1 MTRLLARAIVL
12 IFLFLG
18 STSAWAAKT
27 DVVYLKNG
35 DRVTGEVK
43 GLGLARLELSTD
55 HMGTVH
61 IDWKDIL
68 QVVSGTGQIVE
79 LSNGQ
84 RFHGPLAKPDDPDM
98 VVVKT
103 DQGPVSV
110 STLDVVSMY
119 PVEAGF
125 WDRLDIS
132 ANLGFTW
139 DKASDVGKYSV
150 GIDTELRNPRSLSRA
165 AFSSEITT
173 QREGD
178 STTRATLDASHYVFR
193 RNKRY
198 YAYWGS
204 MENNDGLGIDL
215 RVLLGGGYGFLPI
228 RNQRNFLALGAGL
241 AVNREIPTA
250 GDEQTSLEAAGI
262 LRYSYFKY
270 SDPER
275 SFNTDFSIFPS
286 LTESGRWRATLSS
299 DFRLEFVSDLF
310 WKLAVYAS
318 YDSDPITEDVAAAKS
333 DYGITS
339 SIAYK
344 F

>member
-1 MTRLLARAIVL
+1 MIRCLTRILALLCL
-12 IFLFLG
+12 LLG
-18 STSAWAAKT
+18 SASAWAAKT

-43 GLGLARLELSTD
+43 NLGLARLEFSTD
-55 HMGTVH
+55 HMGTVY

-68 QVVSGTGQIVE
+68 QVVSNTGQTVE

-84 RFHGPLAKPDDPDM
+84 RFYGPLSKPDNPDM
-98 VVVKT
+98 VVIKT

-110 STLDVVSMY
+110 STTDVVSMY

-132 ANLGFTW
+132 ANVGFSW
-139 DKASDVGKYSV
+139 DKGSDVGKYNV
-150 GIDTELRNPRSLSRA
+150 GLDTELRNPRFLSRA
-165 AFSSEITT
+165 SFSSEITT
-173 QREGD
+173 QREGT
-178 STTRATLDASHYVFR
+178 STTRAALNASHYVFHP
-193 RNKRY
+193 NKRY
-198 YAYWGS
+198 HAFWGN

-215 RVLLGGGYGFLPI
+215 RLLLGGGYGFLPV
-228 RNQRNFLALGAGL
+228 RNQRNFLALGFGL
-241 AVNREIPTA
+241 AANREIPTE
-250 GDEQTSLEAAGI
+250 GEDQTSLEAAGI

-275 SFNTDFSIFPS
+275 SFNTDLAVFPS
-286 LTESGRWRATLSS
+286 LTESGRWRAQLNT
-299 DFRLEFVSDLF
+299 DFRLEFISDLF
-310 WKLAVYAS
+310 WKLTLYAS
-318 YDSDPITEDVAAAKS
+318 YDSDPVSTKSTTAKS

-339 SIAYK
+339 SLAYK